1 MESLLPSLD
10 SFKHS
15 TERGLCLSLAS
26 EQLGNPARMKVGA
39 TAAWARRQPP
49 ERHRVP
55 TIAAPKLDGPTQ
67 GRCPPEPY
75 LERYSSRLQF
85 LARKL
90 DRSLNPGA
98 ATNQASRFPA
108 RATVQQI
115 EDATQRAAAGRDE
128 KRFRAAEK
136 PVLARK
142 LDRSLNP
149 ATVKITGVGS
159 PREASPSGGLV
170 GYFHVMTA
178 PGARA
183 PAACRRIDH

>member
-75 LERYSSRLQF
+75 LERYSSRPQF

-108 RATVQQI
+108 RAP
-115 EDATQRAAAGRDE
+115 AAW
-128 KRFRAAEK
+128 
-136 PVLARK
+136 PLLARAQQPERMRRIGVLLPDHAANAERTDTIACSRGGIGRAPRSEVSK
-142 LDRSLNP
+142 ARDRSGP
-149 ATVKITGVGS
+149 RSAGS
-159 PREASPSGGLV
+159 TR
-170 GYFHVMTA
+170 
-178 PGARA
+178 
-183 PAACRRIDH
+183 